1 MSPRNE
7 LAGMNVLS
15 MEGASQSLIVCFSLS
30 DKLALILLYLPY
42 KKRRIEKIKS
52 RQLRKKL

>member
-7 LAGMNVLS
+7 SAGMNVLS
-15 MEGASQSLIVCFSLS
+15 MEGAFQSLIICFSLS
-30 DKLALILLYLPY
+30 DKLALILLHLPY
-42 KKRRIEKIKS
+42 KKIEKIKS